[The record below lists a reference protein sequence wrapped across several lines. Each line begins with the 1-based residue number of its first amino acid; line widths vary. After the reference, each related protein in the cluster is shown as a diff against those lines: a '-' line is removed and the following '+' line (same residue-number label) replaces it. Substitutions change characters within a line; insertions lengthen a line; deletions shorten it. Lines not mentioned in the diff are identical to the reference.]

1 VGGFWRV
8 STHPPQKREMAKTGK
23 RQREGAGGGEG
34 GSGKRGS
41 AAQQQQQQ
49 QQAGET
55 CAGSDGRGQELP
67 GESALREEERVM
79 FLCECCAPLHGI
91 PDKAWHETSDK

>member
-1 VGGFWRV
+1 MGGFWRV

-41 AAQQQQQQ
+41 AKQQ
-49 QQAGET
+49 QQAGDA

-67 GESALREEERVM
+67 GVLDSSICREGDV
-79 FLCECCAPLHGI
+79 
-91 PDKAWHETSDK
+91 DV

>member
-1 VGGFWRV
+1 MGGFWRV

-41 AAQQQQQQ
+41 AAQQQQDP
-49 QQAGET
+49 AGV
-55 CAGSDGRGQELP
+55 DGRGQELP
-67 GESALREEERVM
+67 GVCVCVCVFDLVIGREGDV
-79 FLCECCAPLHGI
+79 
-91 PDKAWHETSDK
+91 DV

>member
-1 VGGFWRV
+1 M
-8 STHPPQKREMAKTGK
+8 STHPPQKREMATTGK

-41 AAQQQQQQ
+41 AAQQQQDS
-49 QQAGET
+49 AGV
-55 CAGSDGRGQELP
+55 DGRGQELP

-79 FLCECCAPLHGI
+79 FSCECCALLHGI
-91 PDKAWHETSDK
+91 PDKAWHETSDE

>member
-8 STHPPQKREMAKTGK
+8 STHPLQKREMAKTGK

-41 AAQQQQQQ
+41 AAPNKTG
-49 QQAGET
+49 APLVGV
-55 CAGSDGRGQELP
+55 DGRGQELP
-67 GESALREEERVM
+67 GVCALREGER
-79 FLCECCAPLHGI
+79 G
-91 PDKAWHETSDK
+91 

>member
-1 VGGFWRV
+1 MGGFWRV
-8 STHPPQKREMAKTGK
+8 STHPPQKREMVTTGK

-49 QQAGET
+49 ACQS

-79 FLCECCAPLHGI
+79 FSCECCALLHGI
-91 PDKAWHETSDK
+91 PDKAWHETSDE